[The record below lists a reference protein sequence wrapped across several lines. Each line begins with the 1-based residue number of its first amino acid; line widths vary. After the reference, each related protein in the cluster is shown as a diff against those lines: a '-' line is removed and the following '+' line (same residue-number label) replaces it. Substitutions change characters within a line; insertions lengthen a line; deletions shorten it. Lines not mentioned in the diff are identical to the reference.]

1 MEGTRRD
8 NSIRSTCLRVPLRP
22 LYLPDGSERLE
33 LFRINWAPP
42 VFVDDSVTIPS
53 KNSPQVNLDAHHV
66 VREWHAIART
76 SSMSIAAWRMF
87 LPALL
92 VIQTRTAV
100 RLSHIS
106 PVSSPGPAIMVLL
119 RSLMAVVPSK
129 VLAFVERLAGPH

>member
-8 NSIRSTCLRVPLRP
+8 KSIRSTCLRVPLRP

-53 KNSPQVNLDAHHV
+53 KNSPLVDLDAHHV
-66 VREWHAIART
+66 IREWHAIART
-76 SSMSIAAWRMF
+76 SFMSIAVWRMF

-92 VIQTRTAV
+92 VIQTRRAV

-106 PVSSPGPAIMVLL
+106 PVSSPGPAIMVLS
-119 RSLMAVVPSK
+119 RSLMTVVPSK
-129 VLAFVERLAGPH
+129 VPASIG